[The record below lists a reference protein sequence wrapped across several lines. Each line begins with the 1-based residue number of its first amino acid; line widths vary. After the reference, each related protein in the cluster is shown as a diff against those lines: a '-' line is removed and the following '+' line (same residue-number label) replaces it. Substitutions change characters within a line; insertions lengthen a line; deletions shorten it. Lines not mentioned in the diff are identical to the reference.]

1 MDSKSLEFENHPA
14 FSEKGVL
21 CDAESGGI
29 ALPLDAAAGAGGC
42 FTDLYRETGVRFL

>member
-1 MDSKSLEFENHPA
+1 MDSKSLAFENHPA

-21 CDAESGGI
+21 CDVESGGI
-29 ALPLDAAAGAGGC
+29 VLPLDAAGAGGC